1 MTGGCHRSWPEQTRR
16 VSQLRANRG
25 ALVLAA
31 GLGTV
36 AGAHSLEIVGPI
48 FYCRPVAVAT
58 APAVT
63 APREAGELGP
73 LLPVRA
79 LPLVGVVLAGLV
91 VAIAGNWLWA
101 LTFYHVVGGAL
112 WTSIDLFVGF
122 VIGPILRSL
131 SIPARVEFTK
141 RFMPKMLVIM
151 PTVVTMTLGAGFQ
164 LARRAGNLST
174 AAPLHPWVIASMGVV
189 GVMAVVALAVLS
201 PANLAVLFELRK
213 PQPNPQ
219 VIASL
224 MRRFV
229 YAAGITGAM
238 QVATFVIMTRL
249 ASS

>member
-1 MTGGCHRSWPEQTRR
+1 MD
-16 VSQLRANRG
+16 V
-25 ALVLAA
+25 AA
-31 GLGTV
+31 SPP
-36 AGAHSLEIVGPI
+36 AA
-48 FYCRPVAVAT
+48 AV
-58 APAVT
+58 PASE
-63 APREAGELGP
+63 PRELGP
-73 LLPVRA
+73 IVPLRA
-79 LPLVGVVLAGLV
+79 LPLVAVVLAGLV
-91 VAIAGNWLWA
+91 VAIAGNWPWA

-122 VIGPILRSL
+122 VIGPILRSM

-164 LARRAGNLST
+164 LARQSGHLDT
-174 AAPLHPWVIASMGVV
+174 ADSRHAWVVVSMCVV
-189 GVMAVVALAVLS
+189 GVMAVVALALLS

-213 PQPNPQ
+213 PQPNPL
-219 VIASL
+219 VIQTL

-249 ASS
+249 AS

>member
-1 MTGGCHRSWPEQTRR
+1 
-16 VSQLRANRG
+16 
-25 ALVLAA
+25 
-31 GLGTV
+31 
-36 AGAHSLEIVGPI
+36 
-48 FYCRPVAVAT
+48 VAVA
-58 APAVT
+58 APPLAS
-63 APREAGELGP
+63 APPGEARELGP
-73 LLPVRA
+73 VLPLRS
-79 LPLVGVVLAGLV
+79 LPLVAAVLAGLV
-91 VAIAGNWLWA
+91 VAIAGDWPWA

-122 VIGPILRSL
+122 VIGPILRSM

-164 LARRAGNLST
+164 LARQSGHLNTSDPRHA
-174 AAPLHPWVIASMGVV
+174 WVVVSMCVV
-189 GVMAVVALAVLS
+189 GVMAVVALALLS

-213 PQPNPQ
+213 PQPDPV
-219 VIASL
+219 VIAGL

-249 ASS
+249 AS

>member
-1 MTGGCHRSWPEQTRR
+1 MTT
-16 VSQLRANRG
+16 A
-25 ALVLAA
+25 
-31 GLGTV
+31 
-36 AGAHSLEIVGPI
+36 
-48 FYCRPVAVAT
+48 
-58 APAVT
+58 APAVA
-63 APREAGELGP
+63 APAAEPRALGP
-73 LLPVRA
+73 I
-79 LPLVGVVLAGLV
+79 LPLRAFPPIAAVLTGLV
-91 VAIAGNWLWA
+91 VVIAGNWEWG

-164 LARRAGNLST
+164 LARLSGHLST
-174 AAPLHPWVIASMGVV
+174 GDPRHAWVVTSMAVV
-189 GVMAVVALAVLS
+189 GVMAVVALAILS

-213 PQPNPQ
+213 PQPDPQ
-219 VIASL
+219 VIAGL

-238 QVATFVIMTRL
+238 QVATLVIMTRL
-249 ASS
+249 AS